1 MKKLILIITLGTA
14 ALLNA
19 CQQKSSNTSEQSAD
33 APAQSIADGT
43 HCFEYRVGQDV
54 TSVQLVL
61 NGSNV
66 SGEMNWTPFEKDGGY
81 GTLKGMR
88 MGDEIVAVWSY
99 TIEGSSQSEEV
110 HFKIEGD
117 QLMRKVGELEDPN
130 FDGNLKLK
138 DPATATYSET
148 YTKVDCQ

>member
-1 MKKLILIITLGTA
+1 MKKFILIITLGTA

-33 APAQSIADGT
+33 TPAQNIADGT

-66 SGEMNWTPFEKDGGY
+66 SGEMDWTPFEKDGGY

-138 DPATATYSET
+138 DPANATYSET
-148 YTKVDCQ
+148 YIKVDCQ